1 MKQVMINQCDF
12 CKKVSFHKSN
22 LRKHEKICFYDPA
35 TRSCATC
42 LWFSPLILA
51 KGYPYEC
58 FIGEIKEVPEGSR
71 IKLHTQCKKWMNQD
85 IYFDN
90 ETFENEDE
98 MEEKL
103 LSGEV
108 DYFKTLNKKSKKN
121 VLKKSFSK
129 EVLDSPDPVI
139 KLFKAFVTEPPFG

>member
-12 CKKVSFHKSN
+12 CKKVSFNKSN

-35 TRSCATC
+35 TKSCATC

-51 KGYPYEC
+51 TGYPYEC
-58 FIGEIKEVPEGSR
+58 YIGEIKEVPEGTR
-71 IKLHTQCKKWMNQD
+71 MKLKTQCKKWMNQD

-90 ETFENEDE
+90 ETCENDHE

-103 LSGEV
+103 VSGEV
-108 DYFKTLNKKSKKN
+108 DYFKTLKKKSNKH
-121 VLKKSFSK
+121 
-129 EVLDSPDPVI
+129 
-139 KLFKAFVTEPPFG
+139 